1 MPSLNKRKA
10 EEPLESDSDE
20 EFDVAETL
28 KLILGAKSNANLIC
42 DVLRYIQARFSLCKS
57 GFV

>member
-20 EFDVAETL
+20 EFDIAETL

-42 DVLRYIQARFSLCKS
+42 DVLRYIQAWF
-57 GFV
+57 